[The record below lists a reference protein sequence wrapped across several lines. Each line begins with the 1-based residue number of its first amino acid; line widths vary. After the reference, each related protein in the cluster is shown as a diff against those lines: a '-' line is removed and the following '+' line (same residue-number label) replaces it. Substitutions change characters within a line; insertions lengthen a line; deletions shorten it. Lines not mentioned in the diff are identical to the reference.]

1 MGKEFISET
10 VFVKDTEKERS
21 VDVIVMN
28 SHGVGQV
35 CRVHRLPRRNETMEA
50 WDWHVEED
58 GGKGATVSVALGRL
72 GVFAGYIGKVGDDP
86 WGKMGD
92 DWMSEAGVF
101 TKYMYYDTS
110 VATGT
115 GLIMIDDDGLNTIV
129 DGDSACRALTW
140 DETHAAIE
148 AMKEAKV
155 FITGFG
161 MPFAKALDGAKI
173 AKEEFDM
180 LTMCNASPLPDQ
192 PMGDLS
198 FIDYLVVNDAE
209 AGVLCGLPED
219 YDTAYEDVLRQICD
233 EYKCHG
239 VIMTCGSKGSA
250 VLDGD
255 EYFEV
260 AATPVEAV
268 YTIGA
273 GDGFLAATAKGIV
286 EGKALREAVEWA
298 SKYAAYKVTRE
309 GTMTN
314 RPGEGYPPLSDVE
327 EWMAQL

>member
-1 MGKEFISET
+1 
-10 VFVKDTEKERS
+10 
-21 VDVIVMN
+21 
-28 SHGVGQV
+28 
-35 CRVHRLPRRNETMEA
+35 
-50 WDWHVEED
+50 
-58 GGKGATVSVALGRL
+58 
-72 GVFAGYIGKVGDDP
+72 
-86 WGKMGD
+86 
-92 DWMSEAGVF
+92 
-101 TKYMYYDTS
+101 MYYDTS

-148 AMKEAKV
+148 SMKEAKV

-161 MPFAKALDGAKI
+161 MPFQKALDGAKI
-173 AKEEFDM
+173 AKNEFGM

-198 FIDYLVVNDAE
+198 YLDFLVVNDTE

-219 YDTAYEDVLRQICD
+219 YGTPYEQMLHQIQD
-233 EYKCHG
+233 EYQCGG

-250 VLDGD
+250 ALDGED
-255 EYFEV
+255 YFEV

-286 EGKALREAVEWA
+286 EGASLRDAVAWA

-314 RPGEGYPPLSDVE
+314 RPGEGYPPLADVE
-327 EWMAQL
+327 AWMAKL